1 MGDRRPR
8 LSPERSSARFEFGR
22 QSKADG
28 SASPRTVQTR
38 PAERL
43 SALLRRKLIDPA
55 LKFVIR
61 FAVHVVGCPAA
72 CESPSDRGESMRCSL
87 WRAALAGSALG
98 LSVFPLSLSASARD
112 VVLPAGTLLQCT
124 LNEPNFSTA
133 TVAVGDP
140 VLCHLRGV
148 TEFGQQAFPRGSYL
162 VGHLDS
168 AKDPGH
174 FWGKGYL
181 KIQFDRIGLPT
192 GDLPLEAKVI
202 STRGYKVDK
211 QGKIDGKGHATR
223 DVVEWLLPPLW
234 PWKVIMLPARG
245 PRPTLKGET
254 VLSLR
259 LMDDV
264 QIPQLAQ
271 TFGPNC
277 NFFTH
282 AQNDSYQ
289 PSAYDSD
296 VPQFAVR
303 TASVAVG
310 AGQFSGQV
318 QASYA
323 NVITRTLPSTNVAPG
338 MPVFVLNT
346 GTVLA
351 VSGYGYQDS
360 RISYSLVG
368 GGSGVINA
376 SDVDWSSTT
385 RLNEKRGV
393 RLSLHAAH
401 TSPGTPGL

>member
-1 MGDRRPR
+1 M
-8 LSPERSSARFEFGR
+8 
-22 QSKADG
+22 KY
-28 SASPRTVQTR
+28 
-38 PAERL
+38 
-43 SALLRRKLIDPA
+43 
-55 LKFVIR
+55 
-61 FAVHVVGCPAA
+61 
-72 CESPSDRGESMRCSL
+72 SL
-87 WRAALAGSALG
+87 WHAALAMSALG
-98 LSVFPLSLSASARD
+98 LSVFSLGASARD

-124 LNEPNFSTA
+124 LNEPNFSSS
-133 TVAVGDP
+133 TVDVGDP

-148 TEFGQQAFPRGSYL
+148 TAFGQQAFPRGSYL

-211 QGKIDGKGHATR
+211 QGKIDGKGHAKR

-245 PRPTLKGET
+245 PRPKLKGET

-264 QIPQLAQ
+264 QIPQVAK
-271 TFGPNC
+271 TFGPNWH
-277 NFFTH
+277 FFGRS
-282 AQNDSYQ
+282 QSESYQ
-289 PSAYDSD
+289 PSVYDNGK
-296 VPQFAVR
+296 PQLMLR
-303 TASVAVG
+303 NTSVADG
-310 AGQFSGQV
+310 TSQLSNQV
-318 QASYA
+318 PHASYA
-323 NVITRTLPSTNVAPG
+323 SLVTRTLPSTNVAPG

-368 GGSGVINA
+368 GGSGVI
-376 SDVDWSSTT
+376 STGDVDWTT
-385 RLNEKRGV
+385 TTQLNEKRGV
-393 RLSLHAAH
+393 RLSLHLAH
-401 TSPGTPGL
+401 TTAGTPGF